1 MVILNQNEKLRQY
14 KDKKMFKKNIGE
26 RMKIYDTI
34 YLYLSAQDVSNISSL
49 RRLEIRFLP
58 LDPLMITNIF

>member
-1 MVILNQNEKLRQY
+1 
-14 KDKKMFKKNIGE
+14 MFKKKKGE

-34 YLYLSAQDVSNISSL
+34 YLYLSAQDSSNISSL

-58 LDPLMITNIF
+58 LDPSMVKSIF

>member
-1 MVILNQNEKLRQY
+1 MFQ
-14 KDKKMFKKNIGE
+14 KKKSE

-34 YLYLSAQDVSNISSL
+34 YLYLSAQDSNNISSL

-58 LDPLMITNIF
+58 LDPLMVKSIF